1 VRSSDLFL
9 DLARPVLSLTRVTM
23 RVLAILEVFWGRVV
37 CLFLL

>member
-23 RVLAILEVFWGRVV
+23 RVFAMVV
-37 CLFLL
+37 C